1 MQTRSMTRFSKVFK
15 SLMLTCLCYC
25 LPLSARLPQIEPKEA
40 QGKINEMLHAHVSH
54 KKMDKEVAKRALL
67 NYVELLDPS
76 KTYFLES
83 DVKQWVEPTDQML
96 TQLLK
101 EYQQADYK
109 LFAEIQRTMGKAIM
123 RRREWAPT
131 LEKEEY
137 HKKVDIHAFKDLKW
151 AKSEEELKERILQIR
166 TLQKHAVEKLEPDLQ
181 ATSFQRIAKRQARN
195 EDEILEEDPIKRQR
209 LLLMNLLK
217 ATASALD
224 AHTSYFSPDEADQ
237 FMISVQQRLFGIG
250 AQLRDD
256 INGFTI
262 TKLVEGG
269 PAARSGLVKAKDK
282 IIAVNGEPVV
292 GMDVTDAVE
301 LIRGEA
307 NTPVV
312 LTVLRMFSDEVGGV
326 EVIPPHEHRVDVQL
340 QRGEVVIQEARYERA
355 LIPFGNGVIAYI
367 HLHSFYQDPDHSSA
381 EDLKREMES
390 IEKEHQLLGVLVDLR
405 GNTGGLLTQAVAV
418 TGLFISKGIVVSI
431 QDEEGDVQHL
441 RTLEGRAIWGGPLVI
456 LTDRTSASASEI
468 VAQALQ
474 DYGRAIIVGDD
485 RTYGKGS
492 FQTFTLN
499 TGKNGSVNATG
510 EYKVTRGRY
519 YTVSGKTPQLVGV
532 QADLVIPGPYSEI
545 DVGEKFLKYPLENN
559 AIESNFDDQLLDIPP
574 MQRQAVRMLY
584 QYKAEPKSE
593 RYRQWLPRLQANSKL
608 RIHDNKRYQEFL
620 EELKKKS
627 HDSEEEAGE
636 FLLSRSDFPLEEA
649 IHSLQDLILFDRF
662 DQGTTLTTNP
672 VEADST
678 K

>member
-1 MQTRSMTRFSKVFK
+1 MKKKSMTHFPRIFK
-15 SLMLTCLCYC
+15 SLMLACLCYC
-25 LPLSARLPQIEPKEA
+25 LPLSARLPEIEPKEA
-40 QGKINEMLHAHVSH
+40 QNKMNEMLHAHVSH

-67 NYVELLDPS
+67 NYVDLLDPS

-83 DVKQWVEPTDQML
+83 DVKQWVEPSDEML
-96 TQLLK
+96 TELLK
-101 EYQQADYK
+101 EYAQADYK
-109 LFAEIQRTMGKAIM
+109 LFAEIQRAMGKAIM
-123 RRREWAPT
+123 RRRAWAPS
-131 LEKEEY
+131 LAKEEY
-137 HKKVDIHAFKDLKW
+137 HKKVDIHSFKDLKW

-181 ATSFQRIAKRQARN
+181 AISFQRIAKRQAHN
-195 EDEILEEDPIKRQR
+195 EEEILEEDPIKRQR

-217 ATASALD
+217 ATAGALD
-224 AHTSYFSPDEADQ
+224 AHTSYFSPDEAEQ

-256 INGFTI
+256 INGFTV

-269 PAARSGLVKAKDK
+269 PAARSGLLKVKDK

-292 GMDVTDAVE
+292 GMDVRDAVE

-307 NTPVV
+307 DTPVV
-312 LTVLRMFSDEVGGV
+312 LTVLRMLSDDTAGV
-326 EVIPPHEHRVDVQL
+326 EVIPPHEHRVDVQI
-340 QRGEVVIQEARYERA
+340 QRGEVVIQEARYERS

-381 EDLKREMES
+381 EDLKREIES
-390 IEKEHQLLGVLVDLR
+390 IEKEHQLLGVLMDLH

-418 TGLFISKGIVVSI
+418 TALFISKGIVVSI
-431 QDEEGDVQHL
+431 QDEEGEVQHL
-441 RTLEGRAIWGGPLVI
+441 RTLEGRAVWGGPLVI

-499 TGKNGSVNATG
+499 TGKNSSVNSTG

-532 QADLVIPGPYSEI
+532 QADVIIPGPYSEI
-545 DVGEKFLKYPLENN
+545 DVGEKFLKFPLENN
-559 AIESNFDDQLLDIPP
+559 AIEANFDDQLLDIPL
-574 MQRQAVRMLY
+574 MQRQAIRMLY

-593 RYRQWLPRLQANSKL
+593 RYRQWLPKMQSNSKL
-608 RIHDNKRYQEFL
+608 RIQDNKRYQEFL
-620 EELKKKS
+620 KELKKKS
-627 HDSEEEAGE
+627 GDSEEEAE
-636 FLLSRSDFPLEEA
+636 ELSMSRSDFPLEEA

-662 DQGTTLTTNP
+662 DQAVPSSTNH
-672 VEADST
+672 VEASSA